1 MHHCLSLTRRRVI
14 QGLAAVA
21 TTTLL
26 SNPVFA
32 ADPLKI
38 GLILPLTGPFASTGK
53 QIEAA
58 ARLYIAKN
66 GDTVAGRKVELIVK
80 DDTGLAPETTKR
92 IAQELVVQ
100 DKVSVLAGFG
110 LTPLALAAAPVAT
123 EAKVPM
129 VVMAA
134 ATGMIPTRSPF
145 IVRTGFTLPQVT
157 APIAEWALKNKI
169 KRVVTMVTDYGPGLD
184 AEKTFVN
191 TFKAGGGE
199 IVESIKTP
207 LRNPDYAPFL
217 QRAKDAKPDA
227 LFVFVPS
234 GEGLA
239 VMKQFDE
246 RGLKQAGIKLI
257 GTGDV
262 TDDDLLE
269 SMGAPAVGVI
279 TSFHYSAAHDSPENK
294 AYVDAFMKANN
305 GMRPNFHSVGGYD
318 GMHLIY
324 EAVKKAGANATG
336 EQLVEAMKGQKWTSP
351 RGPMSIDPA
360 TRQTIQN
367 VYLRE
372 VKMVNGKPWNIEFD
386 KVENVRIRADGGH
399 PVLAVAHP
407 RAVPRGRPREVRSIT
422 LGGMMIGNLIGVLFD
437 GIAYG
442 SLLLRHQHR
451 ALGDDG
457 VDEFHQP
464 RARRV
469 RDARRL
475 RVRRADVARGSAF
488 PRDAAGRLS
497 GAGRRRHRA
506 RADAVSAAVQGD
518 PSRSGDVLHRP
529 RVHVSGGGG
538 VVLRAVAATG
548 ATT

>member
-1 MHHCLSLTRRRVI
+1 MNRSMYSTRRRVL
-14 QGLAAVA
+14 QSMALVTALCVLPGAAI
-21 TTTLL
+21 
-26 SNPVFA
+26 A
-32 ADPLKI
+32 ADPFKI

-58 ARLYIAKN
+58 ARLYMAKN

-134 ATGMIPTRSPF
+134 ATAMIPTRSPF
-145 IVRTGFTLPQVT
+145 IVRTGFTLPQIT

-184 AEKTFVN
+184 AEKTFQTV
-191 TFKAGGGE
+191 FKAGGGE
-199 IVESIKTP
+199 IVESVRTP

-246 RGLKQAGIKLI
+246 RGLKQAGIRLI

-262 TDDDLLE
+262 TDDDLLV
-269 SMGAPAVGVI
+269 SMGAPSIGII

-294 AYVDAFMKANN
+294 TYVDGFMKANN

-324 EAVKKAGANATG
+324 EALKKAGPNASG
-336 EQLVEAMKGQKWTSP
+336 EQLVEAMKGMKWTSP

-360 TRQTIQN
+360 TRQTIQT

-372 VKMVNGKPWNIEFD
+372 VKMVNGQPWNVEFE
-386 KVENVRIRADGGH
+386 KFENVKD
-399 PVLAVAHP
+399 P
-407 RAVPRGRPREVRSIT
+407 
-422 LGGMMIGNLIGVLFD
+422 GN
-437 GIAYG
+437 
-442 SLLLRHQHR
+442 
-451 ALGDDG
+451 
-457 VDEFHQP
+457 
-464 RARRV
+464 
-469 RDARRL
+469 
-475 RVRRADVARGSAF
+475 
-488 PRDAAGRLS
+488 
-497 GAGRRRHRA
+497 
-506 RADAVSAAVQGD
+506 
-518 PSRSGDVLHRP
+518 
-529 RVHVSGGGG
+529 
-538 VVLRAVAATG
+538 
-548 ATT
+548 

>member
-1 MHHCLSLTRRRVI
+1 MKQPFYPTRRRVL
-14 QGLAAVA
+14 QGIVAAA
-21 TTTLL
+21 AAGLFAAPAL
-26 SNPVFA
+26 A

-58 ARLYIAKN
+58 CRLYIAKN

-92 IAQELVVQ
+92 IAQEMVVQ
-100 DKVSVLAGFG
+100 DKVTVLAGFG

-157 APIAEWALKNKI
+157 APIAEWAAKNNI

-184 AEKTFVN
+184 AEKTFVSV
-191 TFKAGGGE
+191 FKGAGGE

-246 RGLKQAGIKLI
+246 RGLKQAGIRLI

-269 SMGAPAVGVI
+269 SMGAPSVGVI

-305 GMRPNFHSVGGYD
+305 GMRPNFHSLGGYD
-318 GMHLIY
+318 GMNLIY
-324 EAVKKAGANATG
+324 EAVKKAGPNANG
-336 EQLVEAMKGQKWTSP
+336 EQLVEAMKGLKWVSP

-360 TRQTIQN
+360 TQQAVQN

-372 VKMVNGKPWNIEFD
+372 VKMVNGKPRNVEFATF
-386 KVENVRIRADGGH
+386 ENVKD
-399 PVLAVAHP
+399 P
-407 RAVPRGRPREVRSIT
+407 
-422 LGGMMIGNLIGVLFD
+422 GN
-437 GIAYG
+437 
-442 SLLLRHQHR
+442 
-451 ALGDDG
+451 
-457 VDEFHQP
+457 
-464 RARRV
+464 
-469 RDARRL
+469 
-475 RVRRADVARGSAF
+475 
-488 PRDAAGRLS
+488 
-497 GAGRRRHRA
+497 
-506 RADAVSAAVQGD
+506 
-518 PSRSGDVLHRP
+518 
-529 RVHVSGGGG
+529 
-538 VVLRAVAATG
+538 
-548 ATT
+548 

>member
-1 MHHCLSLTRRRVI
+1 MKQSFATARGRVLQRI
-14 QGLAAVA
+14 SAAILLGLLPLAA
-21 TTTLL
+21 L
-26 SNPVFA
+26 A

-38 GLILPLTGPFASTGK
+38 GLILPMTGPFASTGK

-157 APIAEWALKNKI
+157 GPIAEWAAKNKI
-169 KRVVTMVTDYGPGLD
+169 RRVVTMVTDYGPGLD
-184 AEKTFVN
+184 AEKTFQAV
-191 TFKAGGGE
+191 FKAAGGE
-199 IVESIKTP
+199 IVESIRTP

-246 RGLKQAGIKLI
+246 RGLKQAGIRLI

-269 SMGAPAVGVI
+269 SMGAPAVGVV
-279 TSFHYSAAHDSPENK
+279 TSFHYSAAHESPENR
-294 AYVDAFMKANN
+294 AYVDGFMKANN

-324 EAVKKAGANATG
+324 EAVKKAGPNATG
-336 EQLVEAMKGQKWTSP
+336 EQLVEAMKGMKWVSP

-360 TRQTIQN
+360 TRQTVQN

-386 KVENVRIRADGGH
+386 KVENVKD
-399 PVLAVAHP
+399 P
-407 RAVPRGRPREVRSIT
+407 
-422 LGGMMIGNLIGVLFD
+422 GN
-437 GIAYG
+437 
-442 SLLLRHQHR
+442 
-451 ALGDDG
+451 
-457 VDEFHQP
+457 
-464 RARRV
+464 
-469 RDARRL
+469 
-475 RVRRADVARGSAF
+475 
-488 PRDAAGRLS
+488 
-497 GAGRRRHRA
+497 
-506 RADAVSAAVQGD
+506 
-518 PSRSGDVLHRP
+518 
-529 RVHVSGGGG
+529 
-538 VVLRAVAATG
+538 
-548 ATT
+548 

>member
-1 MHHCLSLTRRRVI
+1 MNQTHATPRRRILQRFAATVLL
-14 QGLAAVA
+14 GLMPLAAQA
-21 TTTLL
+21 Q
-26 SNPVFA
+26 A
-32 ADPLKI
+32 GDPFRI

-58 ARLYIAKN
+58 VRLYMAKN
-66 GDTVAGRKVELIVK
+66 GTTVAGRKIELIVK

-92 IAQELVVQ
+92 IAQEMVVQ
-100 DKVSVLAGFG
+100 DKVNVLAGFG

-134 ATGMIPTRSPF
+134 ATEMIPTRSPY

-157 APIAEWALKNKI
+157 APIADWAAKNRI

-184 AEKTFVN
+184 AEKTFIA
-191 TFKAGGGE
+191 TFKAAGGE
-199 IVESIKTP
+199 IVESIRTP

-246 RGLKQAGIKLI
+246 RGLKQAGIRLI

-262 TDDDLLE
+262 TDDDLLV
-269 SMGAPAVGVI
+269 SMGAPSVGLI

-294 AYVDAFMKANN
+294 AYVDGMMKANN

-324 EAVKKAGANATG
+324 AALAKAGAKATG
-336 EQLVEAMKGQKWTSP
+336 EQLVEAMKGMKWVSP

-360 TRQTIQN
+360 TRQAVQN

-372 VKMVNGKPWNIEFD
+372 VKMVNGQPWNVEFATI
-386 KVENVRIRADGGH
+386 ENVRT
-399 PVLAVAHP
+399 P
-407 RAVPRGRPREVRSIT
+407 
-422 LGGMMIGNLIGVLFD
+422 GN
-437 GIAYG
+437 
-442 SLLLRHQHR
+442 
-451 ALGDDG
+451 
-457 VDEFHQP
+457 
-464 RARRV
+464 
-469 RDARRL
+469 
-475 RVRRADVARGSAF
+475 
-488 PRDAAGRLS
+488 
-497 GAGRRRHRA
+497 
-506 RADAVSAAVQGD
+506 
-518 PSRSGDVLHRP
+518 
-529 RVHVSGGGG
+529 
-538 VVLRAVAATG
+538 
-548 ATT
+548 

>member
-1 MHHCLSLTRRRVI
+1 MNSRFETMRRRVL
-14 QGLAAVA
+14 QVAAVA
-21 TTTLL
+21 TLGAL
-26 SNPVFA
+26 SAAALA

-58 ARLYIAKN
+58 ARLYMAKN

-92 IAQELVVQ
+92 IAQEMVVQ

-110 LTPLALAAAPVAT
+110 LTPLALAAAPIAT

-134 ATGMIPTRSPF
+134 ATAMIPTRSPY

-169 KRVVTMVTDYGPGLD
+169 RRVVTMVTDYGPGLD
-184 AEKTFVN
+184 AEKTFQAV
-191 TFKAGGGE
+191 FKAGGGE
-199 IVESIKTP
+199 IVESIRTP

-239 VMKQFDE
+239 VMKQFDD
-246 RGLKQAGIKLI
+246 RGLKQAGIRLI

-269 SMGAPAVGVI
+269 SMGAPALGII

-294 AYVDAFMKANN
+294 AYVDGFMKANN

-324 EAVKKAGANATG
+324 EAAKKAGPNATG
-336 EQLVEAMKGQKWTSP
+336 EQLVEAMKGMKWVSP

-372 VKMVNGKPWNIEFD
+372 VKMVNGKPWNVEFD
-386 KVENVRIRADGGH
+386 KVENVK
-399 PVLAVAHP
+399 
-407 RAVPRGRPREVRSIT
+407 
-422 LGGMMIGNLIGVLFD
+422 
-437 GIAYG
+437 
-442 SLLLRHQHR
+442 
-451 ALGDDG
+451 
-457 VDEFHQP
+457 
-464 RARRV
+464 
-469 RDARRL
+469 
-475 RVRRADVARGSAF
+475 
-488 PRDAAGRLS
+488 
-497 GAGRRRHRA
+497 
-506 RADAVSAAVQGD
+506 D
-518 PSRSGDVLHRP
+518 PAP
-529 RVHVSGGGG
+529 
-538 VVLRAVAATG
+538 
-548 ATT
+548 

>member
-1 MHHCLSLTRRRVI
+1 MKNGFFARRRRVL
-14 QGLAAVA
+14 QGVALAA
-21 TTTLL
+21 TLCAL
-26 SNPVFA
+26 QGTALA

-38 GLILPLTGPFASTGK
+38 GLILPMTGPFASTGK

-58 ARLYIAKN
+58 ARLYMAKN

-92 IAQELVVQ
+92 IAQEMVVQ

-134 ATGMIPTRSPF
+134 ATAMIPTRSPY

-157 APIAEWALKNKI
+157 GPIAEWAAKNKI

-184 AEKTFVN
+184 AEKTFHAV
-191 TFKAGGGE
+191 FKAAGGE
-199 IVESIKTP
+199 IAESIRTP

-246 RGLKQAGIKLI
+246 RGLKQAGIRLI

-324 EAVKKAGANATG
+324 EAAKKAGASATG
-336 EQLVEAMKGQKWTSP
+336 DQLVEAMKGMKWTSP

-386 KVENVRIRADGGH
+386 KFENVRD
-399 PVLAVAHP
+399 P
-407 RAVPRGRPREVRSIT
+407 
-422 LGGMMIGNLIGVLFD
+422 GN
-437 GIAYG
+437 
-442 SLLLRHQHR
+442 
-451 ALGDDG
+451 
-457 VDEFHQP
+457 
-464 RARRV
+464 
-469 RDARRL
+469 
-475 RVRRADVARGSAF
+475 
-488 PRDAAGRLS
+488 
-497 GAGRRRHRA
+497 
-506 RADAVSAAVQGD
+506 
-518 PSRSGDVLHRP
+518 
-529 RVHVSGGGG
+529 
-538 VVLRAVAATG
+538 
-548 ATT
+548 

>member
-1 MHHCLSLTRRRVI
+1 MKTRFRIIRRHA
-14 QGLAAVA
+14 LRAAAIVA
-21 TTTLL
+21 TLCLL
-26 SNPVFA
+26 PGAALA

-38 GLILPLTGPFASTGK
+38 GLILPLTGPFASTGR

-58 ARLYIAKN
+58 ARLYMAKN
-66 GDTVAGRKVELIVK
+66 GTTVAGRPVQLIVK

-100 DKVSVLAGFG
+100 EKVTVLAGFG

-134 ATGMIPTRSPF
+134 ATAIIPTRSPM

-157 APIAEWALKNKI
+157 GPIADWAAKNKI

-184 AEKTFVN
+184 AEKTFVER
-191 TFKAGGGE
+191 FKAAGGE
-199 IVESIKTP
+199 IAESIRTP

-246 RGLKQAGIKLI
+246 RGLKQAGIRLI

-279 TSFHYSAAHDSPENK
+279 TSFHYSAAHDSPENR
-294 AYVDAFMKANN
+294 AYVGDFMKANN

-324 EAVKKAGANATG
+324 EAVKKAGPTATG
-336 EQLVEAMKGQKWTSP
+336 EQLVEAMKGMKWVSP

-360 TRQTIQN
+360 RRDAVNT
-367 VYLRE
+367 VYMRE

-386 KVENVRIRADGGH
+386 KVENV
-399 PVLAVAHP
+399 P
-407 RAVPRGRPREVRSIT
+407 
-422 LGGMMIGNLIGVLFD
+422 
-437 GIAYG
+437 
-442 SLLLRHQHR
+442 
-451 ALGDDG
+451 
-457 VDEFHQP
+457 
-464 RARRV
+464 
-469 RDARRL
+469 
-475 RVRRADVARGSAF
+475 
-488 PRDAAGRLS
+488 
-497 GAGRRRHRA
+497 
-506 RADAVSAAVQGD
+506 
-518 PSRSGDVLHRP
+518 PSN
-529 RVHVSGGGG
+529 
-538 VVLRAVAATG
+538 
-548 ATT
+548 